1 MVHVFADKDLVDMA
15 EQVLLFTDMGPVI
28 VTDLVL
34 LSTDMDPTVVGLEF
48 LVLATRAVS
57 CLQSMDCLIC
67 LAFVQVPVLVEWSC
81 LASRILP
88 ILFCMQS

>member
-1 MVHVFADKDLVDMA
+1 MALVFADKDPVDMA
-15 EQVLLFTDMGPVI
+15 NQVLLFTDTGPVA

-34 LSTDMDPTVVGLEF
+34 LSTGMDPTIVDLEF

-67 LAFVQVPVLVEWSC
+67 LAFVQVSILV
-81 LASRILP
+81 A
-88 ILFCMQS
+88 

>member
-1 MVHVFADKDLVDMA
+1 M
-15 EQVLLFTDMGPVI
+15 FTDTGLVA

-34 LSTDMDPTVVGLEF
+34 LSTGMDPTIVDLEF

-67 LAFVQVPVLVEWSC
+67 LAFVQVPVLVAWSC
-81 LASRILP
+81 VASRIRP
-88 ILFCMQS
+88 ILFCTQS